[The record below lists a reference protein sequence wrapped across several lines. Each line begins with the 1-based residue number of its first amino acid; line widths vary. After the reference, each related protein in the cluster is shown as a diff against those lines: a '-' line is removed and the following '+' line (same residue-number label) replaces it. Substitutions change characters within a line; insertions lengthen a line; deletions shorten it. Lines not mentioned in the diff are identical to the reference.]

1 MGKIILNT
9 NLAVSLSV
17 TSLIGETDEQIVKKL
32 NSGEYSLSILGD
44 EIHNTGTLG
53 TEQDSIVA
61 SIHDKDILSSDDSF
75 EI

>member
-17 TSLIGETDEQIVKKL
+17 TSLIGETDEQIVEKL
-32 NSGEYSLSILGD
+32 NSGDYSLSILGD
-44 EIHNTGTLG
+44 QIHNINTLG
-53 TEQDSIVA
+53 SAQDSIVA
-61 SIHDKDILSSDDSF
+61 SIDDKDILSSDDSF